1 MKLFGNMK
9 LLGKW
14 TSGKLVLGAALAA
27 ATLGMGAA
35 NANAAQVRIDVAIGA
50 PVVAPVAYVP
60 ACPGPGYV
68 WVGGYWNPY
77 HVWIPGYWRGGGM
90 HPVAPVV
97 RGRLGF
103 YDAHR
108 GFDRH
113 YDRFRR

>member
-1 MKLFGNMK
+1 MKLFGK
-9 LLGKW
+9 GI
-14 TSGKLVLGAALAA
+14 SGKFVLGAALAA

-35 NANAAQVRIDVAIGA
+35 KANAAQVRIGVAIGA

-77 HVWIPGYWRGGGM
+77 HVWVPGYWNFRGPRPGYVVRGGGY
-90 HPVAPVV
+90 
-97 RGRLGF
+97 